1 LVFFLVFP
9 VFLLFL
15 VVFAVFAFRNS
26 SNYRIGGDHAVN
38 PNY

>member
-15 VVFAVFAFRNS
+15 VVFVVFAFRNS
-26 SNYRIGGDHAVN
+26 SNYRVGGDHGISRD
-38 PNY
+38 Y